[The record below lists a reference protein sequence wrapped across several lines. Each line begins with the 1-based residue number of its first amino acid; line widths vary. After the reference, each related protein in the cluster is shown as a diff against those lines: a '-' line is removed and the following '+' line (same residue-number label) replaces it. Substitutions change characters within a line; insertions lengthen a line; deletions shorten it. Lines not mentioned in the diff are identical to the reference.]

1 MEPMSMLTVGG
12 IFGGLSLAQGIMG
25 GLSANSQA
33 QAQAMQNELVARN
46 ANFQRQWQI
55 EASNRNIDK
64 RNLARAIGNKKLE
77 QTALNEKAIAEIYSK
92 LGYDN
97 AKSQY
102 SKQTNQI
109 NSALLS
115 SISGRNISM
124 TSGTARALLRQ
135 NLQNAT
141 VNMANLRV
149 SQMNKIRD
157 IETSYQNRLAQR
169 DFNFEEHNIFLPGD
183 TSNISGGSMVNIIG
197 GAALGGISAGLSG
210 ALMYGADSPVRG

>member
-1 MEPMSMLTVGG
+1 MPMDMLAVGG
-12 IFGGLSLAQGIMG
+12 IFGGLSLAQGIFG
-25 GLSANSQA
+25 GLSANSQDQA
-33 QAQAMQNELVARN
+33 RQIQAQLQAQN
-46 ANFQRQWQI
+46 ANFQRQWQV
-55 EASNRNIDK
+55 ESSNRNIDK

-77 QTALNEKAIAEIYSK
+77 QTALNERAIAEIYSK

-124 TSGTARALLRQ
+124 SSGTARALLRQ

-149 SQMNKIRD
+149 SQMNKMRD

-169 DFNFEEHNIFLPGD
+169 DFNFEEHNIYLPGD
-183 TSNISGGSMVNIIG
+183 TSSVSGGSMVNIIG